1 MDSFFEK
8 LISGDKNTS
17 IEKKPLEKKQKV
29 AEEDK
34 PEEIKSETKPSFAK
48 APAPAKALTDKSA
61 GKEEWFTPEG
71 KLAIDVYQTDLDIVI
86 QTPIAGVKKGD
97 LDISIENDMVIIKGN
112 REKPSGIEEKNY
124 FYQECYWGPFSR
136 QIILPV
142 EGDPSRIKA
151 TMKDGILTLK
161 IPKIERERKRKVEIK

>member
-8 LISGDKNTS
+8 LKSGGEEAS
-17 IEKKPLEKKQKV
+17 IEKKPLEKKQVKK
-29 AEEDK
+29 EI
-34 PEEIKSETKPSFAK
+34 EEIKPEKPK
-48 APAPAKALTDKSA
+48 DEKNKRDTLGPK
-61 GKEEWFTPEG
+61 EWFTPEG
-71 KLAIDVYQTDLDIVI
+71 KLAIDEYQTDLDIVI

-97 LDISIENDMVIIKGN
+97 LDISIENDMVIIRGN

-161 IPKIERERKRKVEIK
+161 IPKIERERKRKVEVK

>member
-1 MDSFFEK
+1 MNSFFEK
-8 LISGDKNTS
+8 LKSSGEKAS
-17 IEKKPLEKKQKV
+17 IEKKQKEKEV
-29 AEEDK
+29 
-34 PEEIKSETKPSFAK
+34 EEIKPEKQK
-48 APAPAKALTDKSA
+48 DEKS
-61 GKEEWFTPEG
+61 KRDTVDPKEWFTPEG

-97 LDISIENDMVIIKGN
+97 LDISIENDMVIIRGN

-161 IPKIERERKRKVEIK
+161 IPKVERERKRKVEIK